1 MFEISLTNDLASAF
15 LLDAETRR
23 GFDKDLHRSNHVI
36 TSLVTIK
43 GLSYADDD
51 HDLLETESI
60 TVCLCGSVFYRMAYD
75 KRISSLSAE
84 TIWDEF
90 QKRGIGFLDIVK
102 GNFVIVI
109 VDKKARR
116 VFVAKD
122 QLGLKPL
129 YYRAIDKR
137 LYFSTNLN
145 DFKLLPYEVDKS
157 VVLEHLLFSYPIG
170 SSTFIKEVFSLE
182 GGHYLE
188 LTDDGFTKT
197 EYFNVSMLF
206 PDNELLSGFDINHF
220 SELFR
225 NSVVSKAAVSAMPNV
240 TLTGGF
246 DGRTNIA
253 VLLSANKTFNS
264 YSFGKR
270 GGENTEVPINVAQ
283 KIGFNYN
290 PVYLEEDYEQE
301 YVKCASDALW
311 FSDGVSRFE
320 RANYIFAMKK
330 IAIQSSVNIT
340 GLLAEAYAPVHS
352 KSDYINELYYDL
364 VYCGKK
370 ADLSM
375 ALTNTGLK
383 EYINPSFFED
393 GDFDAVKERIDNRR
407 DNFLR
412 HECDRHCWV
421 AYLKDLITLGFPR
434 FYGVQMHLERYF
446 CENLSTFY
454 DIDLLAY
461 LYSTKHLKLF
471 RHAFKNS
478 PFYRINNRKIQSNLI
493 IKYSPALGRIP
504 VDRGYPPS
512 YNLGVKKLMI
522 PLIFFKRERS
532 RKRNSGP
539 KDFDT
544 PRWAQHLFSH
554 MLKDS
559 QSMKCEIIDAVKLI
573 QYLEGYSSIKYD
585 PNLTRLIGLSLWL
598 NSIQNT
604 KQDTHVLGLT

>member
-1 MFEISLTNDLASAF
+1 MFEISLTNDPTSMF
-15 LLDAETRR
+15 SVEPETRR
-23 GFDKDLHRSNHVI
+23 GFDKALHRCNNVI

-43 GLSYADDD
+43 GLSFADEADD
-51 HDLLETESI
+51 LLDNDSI
-60 TVCLCGSVFYRMAYD
+60 TVCLCGRAFYRMAYN
-75 KRISSLSAE
+75 KRISTLSAE
-84 TIWDEF
+84 TICDEYRM
-90 QKRGIGFLDIVK
+90 RGMDFLDNIK

-109 VDKKARR
+109 VDKNNDK
-116 VFVAKD
+116 VCVAKD

-129 YYRAIDKR
+129 YYRVIGR
-137 LYFSTNLN
+137 QLYVSTNLN
-145 DFKLLPYEVDKS
+145 DFKLLSHEVDKS
-157 VVLEHLLFSYPIG
+157 VVLEHLLFTYPIG
-170 SSTFIKEVFSLE
+170 SSTFIKGVFSLE
-182 GGHYLE
+182 GGQYLE

-206 PDNELLSGFDINHF
+206 PVNELLSDFDVNHF
-220 SELFR
+220 SDLFR
-225 NSVVSKAAVSAMPNV
+225 NSVVSKASVSAMPNV

-253 VLLSANKTFNS
+253 VLLSENKAFYS

-320 RANYIFAMKK
+320 RANYIFAMEK
-330 IAIQSSVNIT
+330 IAVQSSVNIT
-340 GLLAEAYAPVHS
+340 GLLAEAYSPVHL

-370 ADLSM
+370 ADLNM

-393 GDFDAVKERIDNRR
+393 LDFDAVKERIDDRR
-407 DNFLR
+407 ENFLR
-412 HECDRHCWV
+412 YQCDRHCWV
-421 AYLKDLITLGFPR
+421 AYLKDLINLGFPR

-478 PFYRINNRKIQSNLI
+478 PFYRINNRRIQSYVI
-493 IKYSPALGRIP
+493 MKHFPALGRIP

-512 YNLGVKKLMI
+512 YNLGINKLMI
-522 PLIFFKRERS
+522 PFIFLKRERS
-532 RKRNSGP
+532 RNSNSRP

-544 PRWAQHLFSH
+544 PSWVQHVISH
-554 MLKDS
+554 ILKSNQVMNSDIVDDANIFDYM
-559 QSMKCEIIDAVKLI
+559 QS
-573 QYLEGYSSIKYD
+573 YSSIKYD
-585 PNLTRLIGLSLWL
+585 PNITRLIGLALWL
-598 NSIQNT
+598 TPNQEPIEEI
-604 KQDTHVLGLT
+604 HEVVVA